1 MGGGG
6 GGGGGL
12 HGERAGQ
19 GGKCGIL
26 AEGAAGAAPPRR
38 DREIRRRA
46 EKASDRRPAISAST
60 GWRSRSCRATASR
73 MAKCCLSTAAAG

>member
-1 MGGGG
+1 MGGGW

-26 AEGAAGAAPPRR
+26 AEGPAGAARPGR
-38 DREIRRRA
+38 DRE
-46 EKASDRRPAISAST
+46 DSAA
-60 GWRSRSCRATASR
+60 RASR
-73 MAKCCLSTAAAG
+73 WPISRTGTRCRPYSIR

>member
-1 MGGGG
+1 MGGGL

-26 AEGAAGAAPPRR
+26 AE
-38 DREIRRRA
+38 
-46 EKASDRRPAISAST
+46 RPA
-60 GWRSRSCRATASR
+60 
-73 MAKCCLSTAAAG
+73 AAAGWRRNSGNSADRENGGGSAPGRP